1 MQLGESVW
9 GDSVHAINYRLSSLK
24 PIVSRRTQSLV
35 ERYKAAQSHNRCK
48 IIMWRAW
55 IKQHWDVAWAMEICV
70 GTISWL
76 FNVFTKVV
84 LFSPIPFDLL
94 YAKGQLAVGILRNR
108 FRSLCTSV
116 YVAGCCPQRRRRR
129 GILMRYWVFARYL
142 IRTWNDE
149 RNFQKCQ
156 NIETKNTS
164 KNSYVVSIGPKPRV

>member
-1 MQLGESVW
+1 
-9 GDSVHAINYRLSSLK
+9 
-24 PIVSRRTQSLV
+24 
-35 ERYKAAQSHNRCK
+35 
-48 IIMWRAW
+48 
-55 IKQHWDVAWAMEICV
+55 MEICV

-84 LFSPIPFDLL
+84 LFSPIPLDLL

-116 YVAGCCPQRRRRR
+116 YVAGCCPRRRRRR

-156 NIETKNTS
+156 NIETKNMMNHPSST
-164 KNSYVVSIGPKPRV
+164 KGGFRVELQTPLRFPVKW